1 MFFMNIYIQHIIKL
15 VTKEWIMNNGKNTG
29 KNSAHAIEKIMQL
42 RQDTFE

>member
-1 MFFMNIYIQHIIKL
+1 MNIYIQHIIKL
-15 VTKEWIMNNGKNTG
+15 VTKEWIMNNGGKNTG